1 MAVVVVVHCAS
12 NHYRRYSCLSGAA
25 AADRHCTTVRLYN
38 GYVERDDARSE
49 LICRQRSLSPTPW
62 RSSLSLDSRSDV
74 SGFFAPTPPPPSPV
88 LVGIYKRPPTSFED
102 SQFAFADISRLINS
116 HQQQHLQ
123 PATIANANANA
134 GNVHANC
141 LLFTNAELELELDH
155 PLDHNF
161 SLTLTHLFFL
171 FCSPFPSLTL
181 SVIVH

>member
-12 NHYRRYSCLSGAA
+12 NHYRRYSCLAGAA

-123 PATIANANANA
+123 PATIANANA

-141 LLFTNAELELELDH
+141 LLFANAELELELDH

-161 SLTLTHLFFL
+161 SLTLTHLLFL